1 MLVEK
6 VFEILKEKNKNQEM
20 IVSNPKGI
28 VKLNEG
34 GIGDK
39 KEEYSSAFEVNSE
52 SGCKSDESQTSKPL
66 KESYSSQFES
76 GTDES
81 KQDEV
86 AQPGCQPSEHQKDS
100 YSSNFDSVTDESK
113 PDEVSQG
120 EKPKSCESPESI
132 PENDETHDDIV
143 DSNIPNTSNELS
155 EPDGPASES
164 QTSEYIPETAA
175 PVPEPPPLAP
185 GCGWHPLSTIEEV
198 TTVADTQTGQEDHT
212 ADFTESGQ
220 EDMNNSCYSRTDD
233 TFKQSQ
239 NHSEV
244 MSDDEIQSLS
254 VDNKTMN
261 FSSNQED
268 NDEVVDIAKNSNDE
282 IESQRIPTP
291 TVFSESLIADDIDGS
306 AHSLDVS
313 SDISDSEENKQKGT
327 SKTSK
332 LDSDS
337 CPKKEKL
344 TSGIESLQV
353 SPNIEK
359 ETTDILE
366 DIIETAV
373 RISEI
378 ASNGE
383 RSITPDE
390 FVALSV
396 HETDDDESV
405 REENTN
411 PVSNELTPK
420 SHPDPAE
427 EHQPDAPSVTV
438 DDTSTEAVRL
448 SEGEV
453 LVAGLISEGEL
464 SLSEG
469 ASLVTQSV
477 TLGDSDSEPG
487 EASRGQPR
495 RRLPVSLDTSSSS
508 SWSEGE
514 WRASP
519 ARMRRFLNMASAFRM
534 INKSDQE

>member
-6 VFEILKEKNKNQEM
+6 VFEILKDRNKKQEVS
-20 IVSNPKGI
+20 VSNSG
-28 VKLNEG
+28 
-34 GIGDK
+34 K
-39 KEEYSSAFEVNSE
+39 KEEYSSAFETNSE
-52 SGCKSDESQTSKPL
+52 SGCKSDKSKTSQL
-66 KESYSSQFES
+66 QKESYSSQFES

-81 KQDEV
+81 KQDDTVESGG
-86 AQPGCQPSEHQKDS
+86 PPSEHQKDT
-100 YSSNFDSVTDESK
+100 YSSHFESGTDESK
-113 PDEVSQG
+113 PDDVSHA
-120 EKPKSCESPESI
+120 EIPESGESAQSLPDQNRTNAI
-132 PENDETHDDIV
+132 K
-143 DSNIPNTSNELS
+143 DSNIPNISNELS
-155 EPDGPASES
+155 EPDDPASES
-164 QTSEYIPETAA
+164 QSSDNIPETAA

-185 GCGWHPLSTIEEV
+185 GCGWNPLSTIEEV
-198 TTVADTQTGQEDHT
+198 TTVADTQTGLEEDQT

-220 EDMNNSCYSRTDD
+220 EDITHSYYSRSDD

-261 FSSNQED
+261 LSSNQEEGSVHD
-268 NDEVVDIAKNSNDE
+268 NDEGLQNTNNE
-282 IESQRIPTP
+282 IESLRIPTP
-291 TVFSESLIADDIDGS
+291 TVISESLIANDIDAS

-313 SDISDSEENKQKGT
+313 SDISDSEENKQGP

-332 LDSDS
+332 VEVDSH
-337 CPKKEKL
+337 PKEKQIN
-344 TSGIESLQV
+344 SEIESLQV
-353 SPNIEK
+353 AQHIEK

-366 DIIETAV
+366 DIIKNAV

-383 RSITPDE
+383 RSLTPDE
-390 FVALSV
+390 FIALSV
-396 HETDDDESV
+396 HETDDESV
-405 REENTN
+405 REDNTN
-411 PVSNELTPK
+411 PVSAELTPK

-427 EHQPDAPSVTV
+427 EEQQPEAPSVTV

-464 SLSEG
+464 SLSDG
-469 ASLVTQSV
+469 GSLVTQSV
-477 TLGDSDSEPG
+477 TGLSGNLGDSDSEPG
-487 EASRGQPR
+487 EASRGQLR